1 MILAKCCDILLRPVY
16 RIGREEIADSLT
28 EVIVLDGVVAEGALV
43 LDVLR
48 RFGDRSVDFADAMW
62 AQWRT
67 NGIWRLPR
75 SIGIIEDWM
84 GPWRY
89 RGSRLLQWAS
99 DTVDDAAAR
108 EFKTP
113 CGHPPLAKAR
123 GPSPTARSNGIMC
136 HIPIRV
142 IDFSQDRLV
151 LGSRHPD
158 EGIYPL

>member
-1 MILAKCCDILLRPVY
+1 MY

-28 EVIVLDGVVAEGALV
+28 QVIALDGVVAEEALV
-43 LDVLR
+43 LDVLP

-84 GPWRY
+84 RQWRC
-89 RGSRLLQWAS
+89 RSSRFPQWAS
-99 DTVDDAAAR
+99 DTADDAAAS

-123 GPSPTARSNGIMC
+123 GPSQTALSDEIMC
-136 HIPIRV
+136 HIPLWVKV
-142 IDFSQDRLV
+142 ISVLTAGNSSFRARAVRATRLTF
-151 LGSRHPD
+151 
-158 EGIYPL
+158 